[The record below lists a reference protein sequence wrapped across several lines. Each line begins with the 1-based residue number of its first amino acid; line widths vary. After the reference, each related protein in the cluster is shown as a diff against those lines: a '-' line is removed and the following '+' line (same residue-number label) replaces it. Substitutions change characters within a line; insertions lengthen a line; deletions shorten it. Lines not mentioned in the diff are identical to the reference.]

1 MGMRVRRWVTAGLL
15 VLLVAATITGLVL
28 TREGVQSATAN
39 QPVTGSQPTKP
50 GQGKGTRPRRAR
62 VVDTQPLLT
71 AKRMAALATLPEEHT
86 FADQAIRLGNHSVD
100 LAFTDALRRVTENP
114 PPSTPEIKT
123 LAEAKDK
130 AESTV
135 EDDQQLVK
143 ELAKK
148 LAAAP
153 EAKKNG
159 LEDQLDVAK
168 AQLELDQDEL
178 DEAAA
183 DLERA
188 GGDPQARIRRLKA
201 AHEAADKDLQTT
213 AQSAEATSRFANG
226 SLLGRL
232 RTWTEQRNKR
242 ALLEQARQ
250 EALDTVQRI
259 DGFRTRFSARVKQQ
273 AEARQTAKESA
284 TGFVKGGAVDPG
296 TSSRDTA
303 KANLASL
310 KHFLADQKMLTD
322 MGKRIEDEQ
331 ELGNVY
337 GDWAALVET
346 QEETALHRVLESLLV
361 ILAVAFGVFLAG
373 LAMEHLF
380 RKAGAEDVRAGTM
393 ATVAKFAV
401 EALGALIILFVVIG
415 IPSQTTTILGLA
427 GAGLTVAMKDFIVAF
442 FGWFILMGRN
452 GIRVGDWV
460 EIKGVGG
467 EVVEISLLRT
477 VLLETGSWSDVGH
490 PTGRRVAFVNSFA
503 IEGHFFNFSTSG
515 QWMWDELVLLIP
527 SGQDPYPIIDGI
539 QKLVERETEAN
550 SKLAEQEWQKA
561 TRKYRVKAFSA
572 IPGLQVVPTSSGI
585 EIHVRYITRAYERHE
600 TRRNLNQAVL
610 ELMHG
615 KRPEDEGTEAS
626 A

>member
-1 MGMRVRRWVTAGLL
+1 MRVRRWVTAGLL
-15 VLLVAATITGLVL
+15 VLLAAAAITGLVL
-28 TREGVQSATAN
+28 TRDTSQAAAGQADTAG
-39 QPVTGSQPTKP
+39 QPGKP
-50 GQGKGTRPRRAR
+50 GQGKGTRARRER
-62 VVDTQPLLT
+62 VVDTQPLVT
-71 AKRMAALATLPEEHT
+71 ARRMAALATLPEERT
-86 FADQAIRLGNHSVD
+86 FADQAVRLGNHSVD

-130 AESTV
+130 AEATV
-135 EDDQQLVK
+135 EEDKQTIK
-143 ELAKK
+143 ELTRKS
-148 LAAAP
+148 AAAP

-178 DEAAA
+178 DEAAV

-201 AHEAADKDLQTT
+201 AHEAADKDPQGPAQAAET
-213 AQSAEATSRFANG
+213 AARFSSG
-226 SLLGRL
+226 SLLGRFHA
-232 RTWTEQRNKR
+232 WTEQRSKR
-242 ALLEQARQ
+242 SQLEQARQ
-250 EALDTVQRI
+250 EAQDTAQRI

-273 AEARQTAKESA
+273 AEARQTAKQSA
-284 TGFVKGGAVDPG
+284 TGFVKGGATDSS
-296 TSSRDTA
+296 TSSRETA
-303 KANLASL
+303 KASLASL

-337 GDWAALVET
+337 GDWAALVQL
-346 QEETALHRVLESLLV
+346 QEQSALHRVLESLLV
-361 ILAVAFGVFLAG
+361 ILAVALGVFLAG
-373 LAMEHLF
+373 LAMDHLF
-380 RKAGAEDVRAGTM
+380 HKAGAEDLRAGTM
-393 ATVAKFAV
+393 ATVSKFAV

-415 IPSQTTTILGLA
+415 VPGQTTTILGLA

-452 GIRVGDWV
+452 GLRVGDWV

-467 EVVEISLLRT
+467 EVVEITLLRT
-477 VLLETGSWSDVGH
+477 VLLETGNWSDAGH

-515 QWMWDELVLLIP
+515 QWMWDELVLFIP
-527 SGQDPYPIIDGI
+527 GGQDPYPIIDGI
-539 QKLVERETEAN
+539 RKLVERETEAN
-550 SKLAEQEWQKA
+550 AKLAEQEWQKT

-572 IPGLQVVPTSSGI
+572 VPGLQVVPTSSGI

-600 TRRNLNQAVL
+600 TRRKLNQAAL

-615 KRPEDEGTEAS
+615 RPPEPTGSATEAS
-626 A
+626 V